1 MRRFLEFV
9 GWKGGLRCSSF
20 IQWQLVEHSFL
31 PMRFSC
37 WTSLAV
43 VLAVFLGFYEVS
55 LHFCESDFA
64 KLALFS
70 LINCPW
76 ICINGPR
83 VKEFAGEL
91 VSYGLKT
98 CITRNSQP
106 IAPRFHLRR
115 FYLRFLYNSH
125 KIFPRRRILLSK
137 LLEASYVETIFFQL
151 YK

>member
-1 MRRFLEFV
+1 M
-9 GWKGGLRCSSF
+9 
-20 IQWQLVEHSFL
+20 EHSFL

-125 KIFPRRRILLSK
+125 KIF
-137 LLEASYVETIFFQL
+137 LEGVYYCRSCYRQVMLKQFSFNYTNNNAAL
-151 YK
+151 